1 MVAMGCG
8 EETGGGWPGG
18 RGRGWPALEEAHTQR
33 KRSSASPLR
42 DGRRRSPAGGTAGA
56 ACTQLTRLEQTVCSP
71 TLPHRLAQG
80 SHDRQRAGCIARR
93 PARARWRAIPA
104 ALAQG
109 RDNPHPRRLPA
120 SYVRNLPRPTRTL
133 PSHVNAK
140 QRLSDR
146 VVHVPQ
152 TPRALPP
159 GGAAVN
165 TRRQPGRRSARAPP
179 NPPPPPSGRRGCT
192 RQHRVTPSGSE
203 RPPPASGPHPPRHHP
218 PAVASVIIVNGIN
231 GTGAAAARRD
241 AHSPGRQD
249 DKTGDPVS
257 QSGGGARA

>member
-109 RDNPHPRRLPA
+109 RDNPHPRRPPA

-133 PSHVNAK
+133 PSHDNAK

-179 NPPPPPSGRRGCT
+179 NPPPAAVWAPGVRTPAPRHTVRQRAASPRVRPAPPT
-192 RQHRVTPSGSE
+192 
-203 RPPPASGPHPPRHHP
+203 PPPPRSGIGHHCQRHQRDRRRRRTSRCAFTRP
-218 PAVASVIIVNGIN
+218 
-231 GTGAAAARRD
+231 TG
-241 AHSPGRQD
+241 
-249 DKTGDPVS
+249 
-257 QSGGGARA
+257 